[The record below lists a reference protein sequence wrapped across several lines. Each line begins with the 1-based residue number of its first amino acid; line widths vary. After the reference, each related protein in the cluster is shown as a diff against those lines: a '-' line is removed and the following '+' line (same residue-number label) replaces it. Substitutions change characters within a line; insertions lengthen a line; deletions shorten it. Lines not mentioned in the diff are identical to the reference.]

1 MAEDKKISQLHYYS
15 ADDNI
20 QELPDTIDTVFFFFY
35 GSLTYKAQKWQILS
49 NKLLE
54 FRDFLKSF
62 GDTDTT
68 KFLMGYTGSGGG
80 IKISLLSPLT
90 LNASN
95 QIGVTTATY
104 TSPGIA
110 SFSSSDFTV
119 TSGSVTIKESGISHS
134 LLSGLT
140 NDDHTQYVKYTG
152 GNYNTNVIAT
162 WNDTTGRFI
171 KASGSSATVDSSG
184 NISANN
190 IKAAKTPNS
199 IPISD
204 GNGFLNSWFK
214 ETVYLKVVPET
225 TPIPQNAG
233 ALIKF
238 NVPRVLSGRAIK
250 YVKCRIYSITG
261 ENNTIYLKNN
271 GTTIATLSNTTQTIE
286 ATISAAISTDNTLQV
301 DTGTATGTGL
311 DLYFEVE

>member
-1 MAEDKKISQLHYYS
+1 MADNKISQLTYYP
-15 ADDNI
+15 NNTTPG
-20 QELPDTIDTVFFFFY
+20 ELPDDTNTVFAVDS

-49 NKLLE
+49 NKLLS

-62 GDTDTT
+62 NDADAT
-68 KFLMGYTGSGGG
+68 KFLMGYSGSGGG

-119 TSGSVTIKESGISHS
+119 TSGSVTIKKSGISHS
-134 LLSGLT
+134 LLSGLA
-140 NDDHTQYVKYTG
+140 NDDHTIYVKYTTG
-152 GNYNTNVIAT
+152 VSYGANAIAV
-162 WNDTTGRFI
+162 WSDNKGRYI

-225 TPIPQNAG
+225 TPIPQNTA

-250 YVKCRIYSITG
+250 YVKCRIYKFTG

-271 GTTIATLSNTTQTIE
+271 GTTIATLSGTAGTIE

>member
-1 MAEDKKISQLHYYS
+1 MADSKISQLTYYP
-15 ADDNI
+15 NNTTPG
-20 QELPDTIDTVFFFFY
+20 ELPDTNTVFAVDS

-49 NKLLE
+49 NKLLS

-62 GDTDTT
+62 NDADAT
-68 KFLMGYTGSGGG
+68 KFLMGYSGSGGG

-225 TPIPQNAG
+225 TPIPQNTA

>member
-1 MAEDKKISQLHYYS
+1 MADNKISQLTYYP
-15 ADDNI
+15 NNTTPG
-20 QELPDTIDTVFFFFY
+20 ELPDDTNTVFAVDS

-49 NKLLE
+49 NKLLS

-62 GDTDTT
+62 NDADAT
-68 KFLMGYTGSGGG
+68 KFLMGYSGSGGG

-140 NDDHTQYVKYTG
+140 NDDHTIYVKNTG
-152 GNYNTNVIAT
+152 GNYAANVIAT
-162 WNDTTGRFI
+162 WYDTGGRFI

-225 TPIPQNAG
+225 TPIPQNTA

-261 ENNTIYLKNN
+261 GNNTIYLKNN